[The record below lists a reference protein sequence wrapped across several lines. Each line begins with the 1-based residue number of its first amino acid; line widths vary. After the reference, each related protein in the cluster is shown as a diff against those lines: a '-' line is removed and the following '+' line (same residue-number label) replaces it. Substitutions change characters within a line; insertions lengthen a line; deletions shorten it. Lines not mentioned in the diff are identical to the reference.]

1 MNKFITRV
9 WAMGVLLV
17 LPVVAVAQIQE
28 DLGEIGQSVGNLGL
42 FINNILIPF
51 VFALALLVFI
61 WGAFRYFIYGG
72 DNEENRKEGSKLMIY
87 GIVGFVLM
95 VSVFGIVNL
104 IVDGLG
110 LDDDTELSNLP
121 TVPTRDSG
129 GGFLSNFLQNLG
141 F

>member
-1 MNKFITRV
+1 MNKFITHV
-9 WAMGVLLV
+9 GALSLLLV
-17 LPVVAVAQIQE
+17 LPVVAMAQIQS
-28 DLGEIGQSVGNLGL
+28 DVGKVGESIGNLSL

-95 VSVFGIVNL
+95 VSVFGLVNI

-110 LDDDTELSNLP
+110 LDNDTELQNLP

-129 GGFLSNFLQNLG
+129 GGFISNFLESLG